1 MRSNV
6 LKAASRVIFIGSTLT
21 MLTACGDVTAPTA
34 VVVPR
39 PAMLSVDPGL
49 PLDFFGF
56 LERTSEGE
64 VVAAKLRAICDPYSF
79 NMSSFDWDDEEYE

>member
-1 MRSNV
+1 
-6 LKAASRVIFIGSTLT
+6 
-21 MLTACGDVTAPTA
+21 
-34 VVVPR
+34 
-39 PAMLSVDPGL
+39 MLSVDPGL

-79 NMSSFDWDDEEYE
+79 NMSSFDGDDEEYE